1 MTDTSTT
8 PPKVRIPKLNRP
20 DRTWDFSLT
29 LPGMISAVGAGILA
43 LTFFFVMGIL
53 IGRGYRPETD
63 VPPLGQLMPQS
74 EHGQL
79 GAEPEKPTILQAEEL
94 EYPER
99 LKASPDKIMDTH
111 PMETALKP
119 AAQTPPVQPP
129 AQQAQAAQPAMQATE
144 KQAAPAQPTPTQAAP
159 SAAGQDSEPVFDYI
173 YQVAS
178 FRQKDMA
185 QALADKLAAA
195 GLKTGVE
202 SGEVGGATWH
212 RVQVFHQGTAASTD
226 SMRAV
231 LARFGIDKPLL
242 RKKTAR

>member
-1 MTDTSTT
+1 MADTSTT

-20 DRTWDFSLT
+20 VRTWDFSLT

-119 AAQTPPVQPP
+119 AAQTPLVQPP
-129 AQQAQAAQPAMQATE
+129 AQQAQAAT
-144 KQAAPAQPTPTQAAP
+144 QAAPAQPTPAP
-159 SAAGQDSEPVFDYI
+159 TAPAPEASRDGEPVFDYI

-185 QALADKLAAA
+185 QALADKLSGA

-202 SGEVGGATWH
+202 SGEVSGSTWH

-231 LARFGIDKPLL
+231 LAKFGINKPLL
-242 RKKTAR
+242 RKKSAR

>member
-1 MTDTSTT
+1 MADTSTT

-20 DRTWDFSLT
+20 GRTWDFSLT

-119 AAQTPPVQPP
+119 AAQTPPVQTPAQAP
-129 AQQAQAAQPAMQATE
+129 APVQAQQAQAAQPATQPAPTP
-144 KQAAPAQPTPTQAAP
+144 AAPAT
-159 SAAGQDSEPVFDYI
+159 AAGQDGEPVFDYI

-185 QALADKLAAA
+185 QALAGKLAAA

-202 SGEVGGATWH
+202 SGEVSGATWH
-212 RVQVFHQGTAASTD
+212 RVQVYHQGTAASTG

-231 LARFGIDKPLL
+231 LAKFGIDKPLL

>member
-1 MTDTSTT
+1 MADTNTT

-20 DRTWDFSLT
+20 GRTWDFSLT

-79 GAEPEKPTILQAEEL
+79 GTEPEKPTILQAEEL
-94 EYPER
+94 DYPER

-111 PMETALKP
+111 PAETALKP
-119 AAQTPPVQPP
+119 PAQTPAQIQV
-129 AQQAQAAQPAMQATE
+129 QQAQAPQPATQPVPAQPIQTQSAPP
-144 KQAAPAQPTPTQAAP
+144 QAAPATGADQ
-159 SAAGQDSEPVFDYI
+159 SGEPVFDYI

-185 QALADKLAAA
+185 QGLADKLAAA
-195 GLKTGVE
+195 GLRTGVE
-202 SGEVGGATWH
+202 SGEVSGATWH
-212 RVQVFHQGTAASTD
+212 RVQVFHQGTAASTG
-226 SMRAV
+226 SMRAL
-231 LARFGIDKPLL
+231 LAKFGIDKPLL

>member
-1 MTDTSTT
+1 MSDTSTT

-63 VPPLGQLMPQS
+63 VPPLGQFMPRS

-79 GAEPEKPTILQAEEL
+79 AAEAEKPTILQAVEL

-111 PMETALKP
+111 PMEMTLKP
-119 AAQTPPVQPP
+119 VAQTPPAQAP
-129 AQQAQAAQPAMQATE
+129 AQQAQATQPATQPAT
-144 KQAAPAQPTPTQAAP
+144 QSAQTQSAPVQPTPTPAAP
-159 SAAGQDSEPVFDYI
+159 APTTSQGGDPVFDYI

-185 QALADKLAAA
+185 QGLATKLAGA

-202 SGEVGGATWH
+202 SGEVSGATWH
-212 RVQVFHQGTAASTD
+212 RVQVFHQGTAASTEN
-226 SMRAV
+226 MRAV
-231 LARFGIDKPLL
+231 LAKFGIDKPLL
-242 RKKTAR
+242 